1 MPKRNNHAQFSI
13 ECGATTDSF
22 DNLKNNVRLKPKNF
36 YQPLTFP
43 PKNSYCYFL
52 DRRFSRVDRSRQI
65 L

>member
-43 PKNSYCYFL
+43 PKKQLLLLSGP
-52 DRRFSRVDRSRQI
+52 QI
-65 L
+65 FQS